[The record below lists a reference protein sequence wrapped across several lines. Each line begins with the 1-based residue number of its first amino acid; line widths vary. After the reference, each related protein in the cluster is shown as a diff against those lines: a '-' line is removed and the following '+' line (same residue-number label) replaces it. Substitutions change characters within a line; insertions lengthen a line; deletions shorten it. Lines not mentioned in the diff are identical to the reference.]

1 MGEVSTK
8 IQCWPEGLLY
18 CNCGNVQDFRKNR
31 IARRRN
37 TLTLCQF
44 LGTLRRTKCVCFL
57 GPQYHDLVSSTSC
70 CLAITFLP
78 NVFSQVSPSSCP
90 VSQSI
95 RVVVL
100 INGSTPPSRTEHRH
114 RVRHQFDIK
123 GMELFSRRRR
133 RHWSRCLV
141 VRRARTQKWI
151 HQRIQAE
158 TDFDT
163 IDHAEPLAE
172 VHKMGHT

>member
-18 CNCGNVQDFRKNR
+18 CTCGNVQDFRNNR
-31 IARRRN
+31 IARRRKI
-37 TLTLCQF
+37 LTLCQF

-57 GPQYHDLVSSTSC
+57 GPQCHDLVSSTSC

-90 VSQSI
+90 VSRSI
-95 RVVVL
+95 RVIVL
-100 INGSTPPSRTEHRH
+100 ISGSTLPSRTEHRH
-114 RVRHQFDIK
+114 RVRYLSKIDI
-123 GMELFSRRRR
+123 
-133 RHWSRCLV
+133 
-141 VRRARTQKWI
+141 KWI

-172 VHKMGHT
+172 VHKMGHM